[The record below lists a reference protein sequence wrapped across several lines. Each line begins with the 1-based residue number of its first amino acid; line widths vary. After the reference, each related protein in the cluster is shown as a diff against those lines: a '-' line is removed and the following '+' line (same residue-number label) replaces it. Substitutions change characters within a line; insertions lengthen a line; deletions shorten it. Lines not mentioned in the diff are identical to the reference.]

1 MESHSRFLLVDS
13 RVLPSVFPRVIR
25 AKQLLDTGRARSV
38 NEAVRMAGIS
48 RSAFYK
54 YRSCVHEFDGRSG
67 GRILTLQA
75 MLRDE
80 TGVLSRLTGTLYRTG
95 ANILTINQ
103 NIPVGGVAPVSV
115 TARIHDMDV
124 KLEELLDMLRE
135 LDGVLQISV
144 VSGG

>member
-1 MESHSRFLLVDS
+1 MEPHSHYLLVDS
-13 RVLPSVFPRVIR
+13 RVLPAVFPKVIR

-54 YRSCVHEFDGRSG
+54 YRARVHEFDEHSG

-80 TGVLSRLTGTLYRTG
+80 AGVLSRLTGTLSHTG

-103 NIPVGGVAPVSV
+103 NIPIGGVAPVSV
-115 TARIHDMDV
+115 TARLHDTGV
-124 KLEELLDMLRE
+124 KLDELLDILRQ

>member
-1 MESHSRFLLVDS
+1 MDSRSHFLLVDS

-25 AKQLLDTGRARSV
+25 AKQLLDTGHARSV
-38 NEAVRMAGIS
+38 NEAARMAGIS

-54 YRSCVHEFDGRSG
+54 YRSCVHEFDEHAG

-80 TGVLSRLTGTLYRTG
+80 AGVLSRLTGTLYRTG

-103 NIPVGGVAPVSV
+103 NIPIGGVAPVSV
-115 TARIHDMDV
+115 TARIHDMGV
-124 KLEELLDMLRE
+124 KLDELLAMLRE

-144 VSGG
+144 VSGE

>member
-1 MESHSRFLLVDS
+1 METHSHFLLVES
-13 RVLPSVFPRVIR
+13 RMLPAVFTKVLD
-25 AKQLLDTGRARSV
+25 AKRLLDTGRARSV
-38 NEAVRMAGIS
+38 NEAVRAVGIS

-54 YRSCVHEFDGRSG
+54 YRESVHEFDSHAD

-80 TGVLSRLTGTLYRTG
+80 AGVLSRMTGTLYRTG

-115 TARIHDMDV
+115 AIRVHDPNI
-124 KLEELLDMLRE
+124 KLDELLDMLRG
-135 LDGVLQISV
+135 LDGMLQISV